1 MPTSRKMRKDGKV
14 IYIPKSESGKK
25 DSTER
30 NTSFEKAINS
40 ELSRG
45 LPESDRKDFYYF
57 DSEYND
63 YELDYFKKS
72 VTDENEKERI
82 AKNISNGNV
91 LINIDYPKLSGTE
104 KQINYAKNL
113 ISKELSREIDS
124 VISRLPKTKEQ
135 RRAAKEQFLESAK
148 KMNPSIKTFSDAV
161 NYGLANRRGGVIQ
174 FINENKSAA
183 KIIDKYKNKW

>member
-1 MPTSRKMRKDGKV
+1 
-14 IYIPKSESGKK
+14 
-25 DSTER
+25 
-30 NTSFEKAINS
+30 
-40 ELSRG
+40 

-63 YELDYFKKS
+63 YELDYFKRS

-91 LINIDYPKLSGTE
+91 LINIDYPELSGTE
-104 KQINYAKNL
+104 KQVNYAKNL

-124 VISRLPKTKEQ
+124 VISRLPKAQEQ

-148 KMNPSIKTFSDAV
+148 KMNPNIKTFSDAV

-174 FINENKSAA
+174 FIDENKSAA
-183 KIIDKYKNKW
+183 KIIDKYKSKW